1 MFVFGCDRV
10 VSPCRGAVTRD
21 SQPIYAG
28 GAGRMPYAEG
38 HVARARPRVVKY
50 LGVGRTHKIKKEE
63 RIAIIEIEI
72 RYIYGVPSRLQ
83 PGQTAQFDE

>member
-1 MFVFGCDRV
+1 
-10 VSPCRGAVTRD
+10 
-21 SQPIYAG
+21 
-28 GAGRMPYAEG
+28 MPYAEG

-72 RYIYGVPSRLQ
+72 RYMGSRPVSNQARPHNDERKVRSRRTERSGGGVRI
-83 PGQTAQFDE
+83 